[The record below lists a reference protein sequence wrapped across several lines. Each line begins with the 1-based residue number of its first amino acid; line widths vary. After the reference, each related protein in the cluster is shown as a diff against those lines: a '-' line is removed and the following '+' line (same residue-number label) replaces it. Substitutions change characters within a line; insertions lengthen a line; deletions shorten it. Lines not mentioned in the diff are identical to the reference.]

1 MKFITYKKLTNIAA
15 TEEPTIINNSPIATI
30 FVIVL
35 FILYTSIIIIV
46 DIFLNVKYFII
57 NNINVNII
65 Y

>member
-35 FILYTSIIIIV
+35 FILYTSIIIII